1 VSTVRVEFT
10 APGANETHDVA
21 LSSDAVDG
29 LTGFSATGLYVA
41 ARDGTLK
48 YARPGA
54 KALTEA
60 KMTKQDVAGIVYAG
74 TGVTVTVVA
83 GDDPLAS
90 PFPLWVIGAIAGG
103 VALLF
108 LILGLVA
115 IFWPREKRY
124 RRRIYPEYDYEA
136 PVTRSFRSAPT
147 VPAPPAAPMSVP
159 VSATQFGRAFRRH

>member
-1 VSTVRVEFT
+1 MVHVEFT

-54 KALTEA
+54 EALTEA

-90 PFPLWVIGAIAGG
+90 PFPLWAIGAIAGG

-108 LILGLVA
+108 LILGLVV
-115 IFWPREKRY
+115 IFGPSSEKRY
-124 RRRIYPEYDYEA
+124 RRRIYPEYEYEA
-136 PVTRSFRSAPT
+136 PVKRPLRSVSTVPEPSLAPVSAP
-147 VPAPPAAPMSVP
+147 A
-159 VSATQFGRAFRRH
+159 SATQFGRAYRRH

>member
-1 VSTVRVEFT
+1 VSTVRVELT

-48 YARPGA
+48 YARPGD

-60 KMTKQDVAGIVYAG
+60 KMTKQDVAGIVYSG
-74 TGVTVTVVA
+74 TGVTVTVVT

-90 PFPLWVIGAIAGG
+90 PFPVWAIGVIAGSG
-103 VALLF
+103 ALF
-108 LILGLVA
+108 LILVFVV